1 MDSIGENHRGQSSV
15 MNSDSSKSFCCLRQY
30 LGGQS
35 LSYLQ
40 SHDRSASLFASISV
54 SVSVGLVSET
64 LSSSLSKQLS
74 ISVCSCSSGDE
85 QSPSRRRI
93 LVGSTKEDAAGDLA
107 SRPQKVKVQTPPK
120 TAANLAFNY
129 LVFYLDQRQYR
140 CTGCSWISK

>member
-1 MDSIGENHRGQSSV
+1 M
-15 MNSDSSKSFCCLRQY
+15 
-30 LGGQS
+30 
-35 LSYLQ
+35 SYLL

-54 SVSVGLVSET
+54 SISVGLVSET

-93 LVGSTKEDAAGDLA
+93 LVGSTKEAIAIEVGREAAKHAAGDLA

-129 LVFYLDQRQYR
+129 LVFYLD
-140 CTGCSWISK
+140 